1 MNNNFL
7 IVYLMLVTT
16 IQIMLSFF
24 LVLNSKK
31 ANKKEN
37 RVLKRIKKIENKA
50 KIEETKERIIAEK
63 DAKKKQEIEF
73 ERLSKIYNNVDKYD
87 GTSMNQEDI

>member
-7 IVYLMLVTT
+7 SIYMMLVTT
-16 IQIMLSFF
+16 IQTMLLFF
-24 LVLNSKK
+24 FILNSKNT
-31 ANKKEN
+31 NKREN

-50 KIEETKERIIAEK
+50 KIKETKERIIAEK
-63 DAKKKQEIEF
+63 DAKKKQEMEF

-87 GTSMNQEDI
+87 GTPMNQEDI